1 MVAERLHKVLA
12 NSGVA
17 SRRACEQ
24 LIAAGQVTVDGV
36 VVTEMGTK
44 VDPAKNKIMFGG
56 QRIKPPRPV
65 TLILNKPKKVITST
79 KDEAGRRTVMQYV
92 AHIKERVY
100 PVGRLD
106 WESEGLLVMTNDGDL
121 ANLLTHP
128 RYGVARTYH
137 VVVKGQLTPA
147 VLEKMQKG
155 VWLSEGKTGPIKIL
169 IKQRDRESA
178 VVEVTVHEGMNREVR
193 RVFAR
198 FGLKV
203 KHLKRL
209 RVGPLMLGHLGS
221 GAIRILSPQEIE
233 SLRQSVKVREARPQ
247 APRTQG
253 PRKAAFQP
261 PPTREM
267 PEGSKGEEE

>member
-1 MVAERLHKVLA
+1 MVVERLHKVLA

-24 LIAAGQVTVDGV
+24 LIAAGQVTVDGEI
-36 VVTEMGTK
+36 VTEMGFK

-65 TLILNKPKKVITST
+65 TLILNKPNKTVTT
-79 KDEAGRRTVMQYV
+79 TRDEAGRRTVMQYV
-92 AHIKERVY
+92 QHIKERVY

-106 WESEGLLVMTNDGDL
+106 WDSEGLLVMTNDGDL

-137 VVVKGQLTPA
+137 VVVRGELKPDI
-147 VLEKMQKG
+147 LERMQKG

-169 IKQRDRESA
+169 IKKRDRESA

-209 RVGPLMLGHLGS
+209 RVGPLMLGSLPT
-221 GAIRILSPQEIE
+221 GAIRVLTPQEVE
-233 SLRQSVKVREARPQ
+233 ALRASVKMREERHA
-247 APRTQG
+247 QG
-253 PRKAAFQP
+253 
-261 PPTREM
+261 
-267 PEGSKGEEE
+267 